1 MAKSGDVIGNPVTG
15 ELVTFERTASETDGE
30 LLSFRI
36 EFTPRGFLA
45 QNHLHPKQSE
55 LHEVISGTVGI
66 HVDGDERVL
75 GPGESLLVPAGK
87 PHRLVAHGPCE
98 MRQEVRPA
106 LRQEVL
112 METIVGLACDGKLS
126 KRGLPKPLQLAVFA
140 REFEDEGYAL
150 RPPIAVQRALFAPLA
165 AIGRRRGYRGSYP
178 KYSGDGART
187 CKVAA
192 APRPDDSGYVFVDE
206 WDVDAPI
213 EDVFEAIADSRTY
226 PDWWRAVYIE
236 VEADGPPE
244 PGAVSRQHFKGR
256 LPYHLRTVATVGSM
270 DAPRRIEG
278 TVEGDLCG
286 RGIWTLTPRG
296 LGTHVH
302 FDWRVNADKPI
313 LRVLTPVLKPLFRWN
328 HNWAIARAME
338 GLEPWARR
346 RASERSAQLVG

>member
-15 ELVTFERTASETDGE
+15 ELVTFERTAGETGGE

-36 EFTPRGFLA
+36 QFTPRGFLA
-45 QNHLHPKQSE
+45 QNHLHPRQTE
-55 LHEVISGTVGI
+55 LHEVIAGSVGI
-66 HVDGDERVL
+66 HVDGHERVL
-75 GPGESLLVPAGK
+75 GPGDSLLVPAGK
-87 PHRLVAHGPCE
+87 PHRLIDRGPCE

-165 AIGRRRGYRGSYP
+165 AIGRRRGYRGSYA

-187 CKVAA
+187 CKVASS
-192 APRPDDSGYVFVDE
+192 PRSGDRGYVFIDE
-206 WDVDAPI
+206 WDIDAPI
-213 EDVFEAIADSRTY
+213 EAVFEAISDARTY
-226 PDWWRAVYIE
+226 PAWWRPVYLD
-236 VEADGPPE
+236 VEADGPPRV
-244 PGAVSRQHFKGR
+244 GAVARQHFRGR
-256 LPYHLRTVATVGSM
+256 LPYHLRTTATVVSI
-270 DAPRRIEG
+270 DAPHRIEG
-278 TVEGDLCG
+278 TVAGDLSG
-286 RGIWTLTPRG
+286 RGIWTLTPRAS
-296 LGTHVH
+296 GTHVQ

-328 HNWAIARAME
+328 HDWAIARAKE

-346 RASERSAQLVG
+346 RARERVSQLVG